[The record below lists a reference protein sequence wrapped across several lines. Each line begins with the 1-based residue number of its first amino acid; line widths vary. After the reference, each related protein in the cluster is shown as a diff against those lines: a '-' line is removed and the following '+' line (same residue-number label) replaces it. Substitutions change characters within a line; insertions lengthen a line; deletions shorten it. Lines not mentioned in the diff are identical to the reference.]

1 MASIAKYQRVK
12 VIGQGSYGRAILVK
26 DKNSNLF
33 VIKEVLT
40 LEWRDW
46 FGRSQ
51 AWLLSSRQV
60 DLSSKESQREEA
72 LKEVQF
78 LSVLCQHP
86 NIVELKEWFEDRA
99 AKKLF
104 IVMRYCDAG
113 DLSSKVSKRKGVHFS
128 EATVLHY
135 FVQICL
141 GLKHIHDR
149 KILYRYMLS

>member
-1 MASIAKYQRVK
+1 
-12 VIGQGSYGRAILVK
+12 
-26 DKNSNLF
+26 
-33 VIKEVLT
+33 
-40 LEWRDW
+40 
-46 FGRSQ
+46 
-51 AWLLSSRQV
+51 LSSRQV

-149 KILYRYMLS
+149 KILYRYILS